1 MTGAILTGILT
12 AAAVLVAAPVAV
24 FLAQVVSARG
34 KATFAEFVAPA
45 GSVAILMP
53 AHDEAAGISTAIRA
67 LVSQLTPGDRL
78 LVVADN
84 CSDDT
89 AAVARAAGAEVTVR
103 VDPLLRGKGYA
114 LDHGIRHLSAAP
126 PDAVVIVDADC
137 VVAGDAVELL
147 RKACLSSQRPV
158 QALYLMRARPEA
170 SLRQRMAA
178 FAWRV
183 RNEVRPSGWHRLG
196 LPCQLMGTGMAFP
209 WSLIAT
215 ASLASGSIVED
226 MQLGIDLAVAG
237 SAPTFC
243 PLALVTSTFPD
254 SSEGTLAQRTRW
266 EHGHL
271 AMIAAHGLPLLWRGI
286 VRRRL
291 DLVAMALD
299 LCVPPLASL
308 VLVLL
313 ALAIAAALLAA
324 QGGGLTPLVMA
335 IAVLATLVLATGLAW
350 SQVGRTLV
358 SLPELLSAPLYA
370 VAKIPIYVKLFT
382 ARQRQWI
389 RTRRDGDR

>member
-1 MTGAILTGILT
+1 MTVAILTGIFT
-12 AAAVLVAAPVAV
+12 GAALLLLIPATV
-24 FLAQVVSARG
+24 FLAQVVAARG
-34 KATFAEFVAPA
+34 QATARETGASV
-45 GSVAILMP
+45 GSLTVLMP
-53 AHDEAAGISTAIRA
+53 AHDEAAGISSAIQA
-67 LVSQLTPGDRL
+67 LAPQLGPQDRL

-103 VDPLLRGKGYA
+103 VDPVLRGKGYA
-114 LDHGIRHLSAAP
+114 LDHGIRYLSTAP

-137 VVAGDAVELL
+137 VVAADALELL
-147 RKACLSSQRPV
+147 RQACLSRHRPV
-158 QALYLMRARPEA
+158 QALYLMRARPDA

-209 WSLIAT
+209 WPLIAT
-215 ASLASGSIVED
+215 ASLASASIVED

-237 SAPTFC
+237 APPTFC
-243 PLALVTSTFPD
+243 PLALVTSTFPE
-254 SSEGTLAQRTRW
+254 SNEGTLAQRTRW

-271 AMIAAHGLPLLWRGI
+271 GMIAAHGLPLLWRGI
-286 VRRRL
+286 VRHRL
-291 DLVAMALD
+291 DLIAMALD

-308 VLVLL
+308 VLMLVLV
-313 ALAIAAALLAA
+313 AIAAALLATL
-324 QGGGLTPLVMA
+324 GGGLTPLVMA
-335 IAVLATLVLATGLAW
+335 IAALAITVVATGLAW
-350 SQVGRTLV
+350 RQVGRSIV
-358 SLPELLSAPLYA
+358 SLPELLSAPVYA
-370 VAKIPIYVKLFT
+370 FAKIPIYVRLFT

>member
-1 MTGAILTGILT
+1 MMVAILTGFVT
-12 AAAVLVAAPVAV
+12 AAILLLIVPVVV
-24 FLAQVVSARG
+24 FLAQVVASRG
-34 KATFAEFVAPA
+34 KAATEETGASV
-45 GSVAILMP
+45 GSLAVLMP
-53 AHDEAAGISTAIRA
+53 AHDEAAGISGAIRA
-67 LVSQLTPGDRL
+67 LVPQLGNADRL
-78 LVVADN
+78 LVIADN

-89 AAVARAAGAEVTVR
+89 AAVARTSGAEVTVR
-103 VDPLLRGKGYA
+103 VDPVLRGKGYA

-137 VVAGDAVELL
+137 VVAAGALELL
-147 RKACLSSQRPV
+147 RQACLSRQRPV

-170 SLRQRMAA
+170 GLRQRMAA

-209 WSLIAT
+209 WPLIAT

-226 MQLGIDLAVAG
+226 MQLGIHLALAG
-237 SAPTFC
+237 APPTFC
-243 PLALVTSTFPD
+243 PLALVTSTFPE

-271 AMIAAHGLPLLWRGI
+271 GMIAAHGLPLLWRGV

-291 DLVAMALD
+291 DLIAMALD

-308 VLVLL
+308 VLML
-313 ALAIAAALLAA
+313 ALVAMAAAVLASL
-324 QGGGLTPLVMA
+324 GGGLTPLVMA
-335 IAVLATLVLATGLAW
+335 IAALAVMILATGFAW
-350 SQVGRTLV
+350 SQVGRTIV
-358 SLPELLSAPLYA
+358 SLPELLSAPVYA
-370 VAKIPIYVKLFT
+370 FAKIPIYVRLFT

>member
-1 MTGAILTGILT
+1 MTVAILTGIFT
-12 AAAVLVAAPVAV
+12 GAALLLLMPVMV
-24 FLAQVVSARG
+24 FLAQVVAARG
-34 KATFAEFVAPA
+34 KATAEETGASA
-45 GSVAILMP
+45 GSLAVLMP
-53 AHDEAAGISTAIRA
+53 AHDEAAGISSAIGA
-67 LVSQLTPGDRL
+67 LLPQLRKNDRL
-78 LVVADN
+78 IVIADN

-89 AAVARAAGAEVTVR
+89 AAVARASGAEVTVR
-103 VDPLLRGKGYA
+103 VDPVLRGKGYA

-137 VVAGDAVELL
+137 VVAADALELL
-147 RKACLSSQRPV
+147 RHACLSRHRPV
-158 QALYLMRARPEA
+158 QALYLMRARTDA

-209 WSLIAT
+209 WPLIAT

-243 PLALVTSTFPD
+243 PLALVTSTFPE

-271 AMIAAHGLPLLWRGI
+271 GMIAAHGLPLLWRGI
-286 VRRRL
+286 VRHRL
-291 DLVAMALD
+291 DLIAMALD

-308 VLVLL
+308 VLML
-313 ALAIAAALLAA
+313 AAVAVAAALLATL
-324 QGGGLTPLVMA
+324 GGGLTPLVIA
-335 IAVLATLVLATGLAW
+335 IAALAITVLATGLAW
-350 SQVGRTLV
+350 RQVGRSIV
-358 SLPELLSAPLYA
+358 SLPELLSAPVYA
-370 VAKIPIYVKLFT
+370 FAKIPIYVRLFT